1 MVRAKVAMYDTRRLI
16 LSHTLLGVLPA
27 TAKNYGVIFIC
38 PADSRYKLVAA
49 HEVHGTVGGAVAT
62 VIVEK
67 CTAGAPGQAPG
78 AGTEILDADF
88 DLTAAINTVQYAT
101 IATISDVDRTL
112 ASGDRLALKEGGT
125 IAGAKDV
132 LVVVELEE
140 LVPLRAKEAPY
151 EAERIIISTALPGA
165 HAQTAAEYTHFFIAS
180 KPCRLV
186 AARENHTT
194 AGTGTLQ
201 IEKLTGTTA
210 PASGTHM
217 LDGTGFD
224 NSETAETVQDATL
237 SAVAGVLDLARGDR
251 LALDDDGALGALAGV
266 CVTVELEAI
275 Q

>member
-38 PADSRYKLVAA
+38 PAASRYKLVAA
-49 HEVHGTVGGAVAT
+49 HEVHSTVGGALAT

-67 CTAGAPGQAPG
+67 CTGVQAPG
-78 AGTEILDADF
+78 AGTEILDGDF
-88 DLTAAINTVQYAT
+88 DLTATINAVQYAT
-101 IATISDVDRTL
+101 IATISDALRTL
-112 ASGDRLALKEGGT
+112 ASGDRLAVKEGGT

-151 EAERIIISTALPGA
+151 EKERIIISTALPGA

-180 KPCRLV
+180 VPCRLV
-186 AARENHTT
+186 AARLNFTT
-194 AGTGTLQ
+194 ATGGAGTLQ
-201 IEKLTGTTA
+201 IEKLIGTTA
-210 PASGTHM
+210 PAAGVHM

-224 NSETAETVQDATL
+224 LNGTAETVQDATL
-237 SAVAGVLDLARGDR
+237 STTPASLVLARGDR
-251 LALDDDGALGALAGV
+251 LALDDDGALGALVGV